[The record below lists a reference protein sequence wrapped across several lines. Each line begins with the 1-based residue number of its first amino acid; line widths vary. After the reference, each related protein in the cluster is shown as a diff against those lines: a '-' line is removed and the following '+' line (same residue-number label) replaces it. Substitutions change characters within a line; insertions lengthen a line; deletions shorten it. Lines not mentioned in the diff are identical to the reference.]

1 MGDCWSRGPLSRA
14 ARTGTTQWPHTGGD
28 HASMGTGML
37 LGNRSHS
44 QLPSGQGMAHTRPS
58 LVIQL
63 QPLDSK
69 QTQDDSHI

>member
-1 MGDCWSRGPLSRA
+1 
-14 ARTGTTQWPHTGGD
+14 
-28 HASMGTGML
+28 MGTGML